1 MKARVGRSVA
11 LKPVWE
17 KEGRAMLQ
25 LIDTIIGFSAI
36 MLALSFL
43 VKSLTSVVKNHF
55 DYYSEN
61 LKSELNRF
69 LSGIPECKANDCSAM
84 GAIRWK
90 RLGEEFLSME
100 NMAVWLEKL
109 GMNPETIEKQK
120 KALEARLKVH
130 KENIRYVFAKRTNNI
145 ALALGLALC
154 LFLNINAICIWQTL
168 YTDEQLRGEFAS
180 SYAAKVT
187 ELAGQSGSEGS
198 PGNATEDGSQNPSEP
213 VTSTTN
219 SSEQDRDAL
228 AQQRENFREDLGE
241 FLADVNFGVGH
252 IWGKA
257 PAEGERQ
264 FLLLEFLGS
273 LLTGVLVSIG
283 APYWH
288 DILGAL
294 AGLRKK
300 A

>member
-1 MKARVGRSVA
+1 
-11 LKPVWE
+11 
-17 KEGRAMLQ
+17 MLP

-69 LSGIPECKANDCSAM
+69 LSGIPEVKANDRSAM

-90 RLGEEFLSME
+90 RLGEEFLSVE
-100 NMAVWLEKL
+100 NMAVWLKKL
-109 GMNPETIEKQK
+109 GMDPDTIKTQRE
-120 KALEARLKVH
+120 ALEARLKVH

-145 ALALGLALC
+145 ALAVGLALC
-154 LFLNINAICIWQTL
+154 LFLNINAICIWRTL

-198 PGNATEDGSQNPSEP
+198 PGNATEDASQNPSEP
-213 VTSTTN
+213 AAPTTN
-219 SSEQDRDAL
+219 DLEKERDKFRADL
-228 AQQRENFREDLGE
+228 AKFQS
-241 FLADVNFGVGH
+241 DVNFGVGH
-252 IWGKA
+252 IWGEA
-257 PAEGERQ
+257 PEEGKGQ

-273 LLTGVLVSIG
+273 LLTGVLVSLG

-300 A
+300 T